1 MLIKGIINDN
11 LLLLRRTS
19 RVKFRLLRW
28 GFSVLGLVN
37 NKILIKLGL
46 FRVINNLI
54 RLLNLMIH
62 WTLDVISCSRV
73 RPPWTSNLRITSFY
87 ISRSLISIS
96 HRPLTFPCWR
106 YWNRLAFLLVNRQS
120 PIFIYI
126 KTVKLWSAV
135 NLSPCTLRSIIPL
148 PLSL

>member
-62 WTLDVISCSRV
+62 
-73 RPPWTSNLRITSFY
+73 
-87 ISRSLISIS
+87 
-96 HRPLTFPCWR
+96 
-106 YWNRLAFLLVNRQS
+106 
-120 PIFIYI
+120 
-126 KTVKLWSAV
+126 
-135 NLSPCTLRSIIPL
+135 
-148 PLSL
+148 